1 MLNREQQHMPEK
13 YKSIPD
19 VIKKEKIFAPIRKK
33 ALEYDIT
40 SEFKQIFPELKSIAK
55 AVKVDTKVLFLRV
68 DNSVWRSELNFKKKL
83 IIEKVNKHFNSEIIK
98 YIKFV

>member
-1 MLNREQQHMPEK
+1 MPEK

-19 VIKKEKIFAPIRKK
+19 VIKKENVFAPIRKK

-40 SEFKQIFPELKSIAK
+40 SEFNQIFPELKSIAK
-55 AVKVDTKVLFLRV
+55 AVKVDKSGLFLHV
-68 DNSVWRSELNFKKKL
+68 ENSVWRSELNFKKKL
-83 IIEKVNKHFNSEIIK
+83 IVEKVNKHFKSEVIK

>member
-1 MLNREQQHMPEK
+1 MREK

-19 VIKKEKIFAPIRKK
+19 VIKKEQAFEAIRKK

-68 DNSVWRSELNFKKKL
+68 DNSVWRSELNFKRNL
-83 IIEKVNKHFNSEIIK
+83 IIEKVNKHFNGKVIK
-98 YIKFV
+98 HIKFV

>member
-1 MLNREQQHMPEK
+1 MREK

-19 VIKKEKIFAPIRKK
+19 VIKKEQAFEAIRNK

-68 DNSVWRSELNFKKKL
+68 DNSVWRSELNFKRNL
-83 IIEKVNKHFNSEIIK
+83 IIEKVNKHFNGKVIK

>member
-1 MLNREQQHMPEK
+1 MPKK

-19 VIKKEKIFAPIRKK
+19 IIKNEQAFAAIRKK

-40 SEFKQIFPELKSIAK
+40 LEFNQIFPDLNSIAK
-55 AVKVDTKVLFLRV
+55 AVKVDKKVLFLHT

-83 IIEKVNKHFNSEIIK
+83 IIEKVNNHFGNEVIK

>member
-1 MLNREQQHMPEK
+1 MPEK

-19 VIKKEKIFAPIRKK
+19 VIKKEQAFAAIRKK

-40 SEFKQIFPELKSIAK
+40 SEFIQIFPELKSIAK
-55 AVKVDTKVLFLRV
+55 AIKVDKKVLFLHT
-68 DNSVWRSELNFKKKL
+68 DNSVWRSELNFKKNL
-83 IIEKVNKHFNSEIIK
+83 IIEKVNNHFGSEVIK